1 MSSSNRMRAS
11 LISAIALAFSLAFVQ
26 FLAAQDRPPF
36 QIQDGDR
43 VVFLGDSNTQAGT
56 YVVYLDAYVRTRF
69 PERKIALIN
78 HGLSSETINGM
89 SEDDHPGKR
98 PWVHDRLERD
108 ALRWKPT
115 VLSVCYGM
123 NDGNY
128 FPMHPERFEKFKE
141 GYTRFMEIVDG
152 AKIPRVY
159 VLTPPPFDA
168 YRRKAGDEKPLD
180 FGYKFP
186 AVDYDQTLAAYSD
199 WLLSQR
205 GAWAEKFES
214 TQAIDVDLH
223 SSLNDLLR
231 RRREGDVNY
240 SFSGDAV
247 HPDATGHLLI
257 AMQVLEAWSYEPLGF
272 SYIEIDAAEGKS
284 GSATATIPLP
294 MPRDPR
300 WDEKMVELCGW
311 SDALTTYRVATR
323 SREGNWKL
331 TIAGRPQGD
340 EVAPQPLFSGEFTGE
355 RLFAGVKLNADEWAP
370 MQELR
375 AKVLSNV
382 QKRCDLVYQA
392 WRKEIAAGED
402 GQASIELSELAQLD
416 EEIARDAR
424 PWSVMIE
431 IERLP

>member
-1 MSSSNRMRAS
+1 MISSTRLRAFLRS
-11 LISAIALAFSLAFVQ
+11 FAVVCSFAVVPFAGAQERAPFAIH
-26 FLAAQDRPPF
+26 
-36 QIQDGDR
+36 DGDR
-43 VVFLGDSNTQAGT
+43 VVFLGDSITQAGT

-69 PERKIALIN
+69 PDRKIELIN

-108 ALRWKPT
+108 ALLWKPT
-115 VLSVCYGM
+115 VLSICYGM

-128 FPMHPERFEKFKE
+128 FPMHPQRFEKFQE
-141 GYTRFMEIVDG
+141 GYTRFMELVDG
-152 AKIPRVY
+152 ANIPRVY

-180 FGYKFP
+180 YGYRYP
-186 AVDYDQTLAAYSD
+186 AVDYDRTLEAYSE
-199 WLLSQR
+199 WLLALRRS
-205 GAWAEKFES
+205 WAEKYENV
-214 TQAIDVDLH
+214 QAIDVDLH
-223 SSLNDLLR
+223 SSLNELLR
-231 RRREGDVNY
+231 QRRQGDVNY

-257 AMQVLEAWSYEPLGF
+257 AMQVLEAWNRPTLGDV
-272 SYIEIDAAEGKS
+272 SVQLHASLQEGS
-284 GSATATIPLP
+284 LDTTIPLP

-311 SDALTTYRVATR
+311 SDALTTFQISSHVRD
-323 SREGNWKL
+323 GKWKL

-340 EVAPQPLFSGEFTGE
+340 EGAPQPLFAGEFAGE
-355 RLFAGVKLNADEWAP
+355 QLFAGVKLNADEWAP
-370 MQELR
+370 MQEPR
-375 AKVLSNV
+375 ARVLANV

-392 WRKEIAAGED
+392 WRKEIAAGGD
-402 GQASIELSELAQLD
+402 GKASVELPQLAQLD

-424 PWSVMIE
+424 PWSVVVE
-431 IERLP
+431 IERLR

>member
-1 MSSSNRMRAS
+1 MISTTRLRAFLLS
-11 LISAIALAFSLAFVQ
+11 IAIACLFAILPFA
-26 FLAAQDRPPF
+26 AAQERTPF

-43 VVFLGDSNTQAGT
+43 VVFLGDSITQAGT
-56 YVVYLDAYVRTRF
+56 YVVYLDAYVRTRY
-69 PERKIALIN
+69 PDRKIELIN

-89 SEDDHPGKR
+89 SEDDHPGRR

-108 ALRWKPT
+108 ALRWQPT

-152 AKIPRVY
+152 AKIPQVY

-168 YRRKAGDEKPLD
+168 YRRKAGDEKAVD
-180 FGYKFP
+180 YGYRFP
-186 AVDYDQTLAAYSD
+186 AVDYDRTLAAYSD

-205 GAWAEKFES
+205 EAWAEKYENV
-214 TQAIDVDLH
+214 QVADVDLH
-223 SSLNDLLR
+223 SALNELLR
-231 RRREGDVNY
+231 QRRQGEVNY

-257 AMQVLEAWSYEPLGF
+257 AMEVLKAWNCEPLGVANV
-272 SYIEIDAAEGKS
+272 EVDAEGKS

-311 SDALTTYRVATR
+311 SDALATFEVRTR
-323 SREGNWKL
+323 SRDGNWKL

-340 EVAPQPLFSGEFTGE
+340 EGEPQPLFAGEFTGE
-355 RLFAGVKLNADEWAP
+355 QLANGVKLNADEWVP
-370 MQELR
+370 MQEPR
-375 AKVLSNV
+375 AKVLANV
-382 QKRCDLVYQA
+382 QKRCDVVYQA
-392 WRKEIAAGED
+392 WRKDIAAGGD
-402 GQASIELSELAQLD
+402 GQSSVELPELAQLD
-416 EEIARDAR
+416 EAIARDAL
-424 PWSVMIE
+424 PWNVVIE